1 MVSQNVQMM
10 DYMSSM
16 PRGIAIPRER
26 AKEEASSG
34 SLIHHVVLGIIMILL
49 PFMAAT
55 ILHGFNVQAE
65 YNMQQVRAE
74 VMSLE
79 KENSVLKLEVSRLD
93 APVRIQKIAETKLGM
108 RLPSRN
114 VYGGVEGPRRG
125 TQVSKASSSSSPK
138 TVR

>member
-1 MVSQNVQMM
+1 MYGFTECTDDGLYVIHAPGNCH
-10 DYMSSM
+10 
-16 PRGIAIPRER
+16 RER

-125 TQVSKASSSSSPK
+125 TQVSKVSSSSSPK

>member
-1 MVSQNVQMM
+1 
-10 DYMSSM
+10 M
-16 PRGIAIPRER
+16 PSPRER

-114 VYGGVEGPRRG
+114 
-125 TQVSKASSSSSPK
+125 A
-138 TVR
+138 